1 MPRILIVE
9 CMQEISSFN
18 PVESNFED
26 FAIQRGGEVID
37 AQRGKNTSIGG
48 AVAVFEATPGIEM
61 VPAYAARPF
70 SAGILSRAGWAKLQ
84 AELLDHVR
92 ARAAGIDAIYF
103 SMHGAMG
110 AVGELDPEGALLAQC
125 RKIFGPKI
133 PIVVSLDLHG
143 IATTRMLEH
152 ADAVVIYHTYPHV
165 DFAETGARAARL
177 LLKIMA
183 GAKPVMARVVVP
195 ALVRGDELITETGV
209 YGAIIREAMAMERD
223 GRALSAGF
231 LIGNPFTDV
240 PELCSQAIVV
250 TDGDAAAAERAA
262 LRMAESFWP
271 DRALMQGRL
280 VALDDAIART
290 RTLQDTAIFTDAADA
305 TSSGAT
311 GDSNAILAALKK
323 AAYRGRVLAPIV
335 DPEAVNQAMRAGIGG
350 RFRAQIGGAIDTR
363 FTPLELDVEVELLSR
378 GHAVHETSGA
388 PNEGG
393 DTAVLLHEN
402 FTIVAMTKP
411 ANLFDRSIF
420 YAAGQD
426 PRRFDVVVV
435 KSPHC
440 EPHMFVDWAARN
452 FNIDAPGATS
462 ANLRSLGHTICKRP
476 MYPLEPDAVF
486 APKAEIYRRSG

>member
-18 PVESNFED
+18 PVESRYED
-26 FAIQRGGEVID
+26 FAIQRGDEVVA
-37 AQRGKNTSIGG
+37 AQRGRNTSIGG
-48 AVAVFEATPGIEM
+48 AIEVFEADVGIEM

-70 SAGILSRAGWAKLQ
+70 SAGILSREGWAKLQ
-84 AELLDHVR
+84 AELMAHVH
-92 ARAAGIDAIYF
+92 ARKDGIDGIYF

-110 AVGELDPEGALLAQC
+110 AVDELDPEGALLAAC
-125 RKIFGPKI
+125 RDLFGPRI

-143 IATTRMLEH
+143 IATARMLEH
-152 ADAVVIYHTYPHV
+152 ADAIAIYHTYPHV
-165 DFAETGARAARL
+165 DFAETGRRAARL

-183 GAKPVMARVVVP
+183 GAKPVTARVVVP

-209 YGAIIREAMAMERD
+209 YGAIVREALAMERD

-250 TDGDAAAAERAA
+250 TDGDADAAARAA

-290 RTLQDTAIFTDAADA
+290 KTLQGTAIFTDAADA
-305 TSSGAT
+305 TSSGAS
-311 GDSNAILAALKK
+311 GDSNAIIAALKK
-323 AAYRGRVLAPIV
+323 AGYAGSVLAPIV
-335 DPEAVNQAMRAGIGG
+335 DPEAVRQARAAGIGG
-350 RFRAQIGGAIDTR
+350 RFTARLGGALDRR
-363 FTPLELDVEVELLSR
+363 FAPLELEVEVDLLSR

-388 PNEGG
+388 PNEAG
-393 DTAVLLHEN
+393 DMAVLLHAN

-411 ANLFDRSIF
+411 ANLFDRSVF
-420 YAAGQD
+420 YAAGRD

-440 EPHMFVDWAARN
+440 EPHMFIGWAARN

-462 ANLRSLGHTICKRP
+462 ANLRSLGHRVCKRP
-476 MYPLEPDAVF
+476 MYPLDPDASFTPRV
-486 APKAEIYRRSG
+486 EIYRRGT

>member
-18 PVESNFED
+18 PVESRYED
-26 FAIQRGGEVID
+26 FAIQRGAEVIE

-84 AELLDHVR
+84 SELLDHVR
-92 ARAAGIDAIYF
+92 ARAQGIDAIYF

-110 AVGELDPEGALLAQC
+110 AVGELDPEGALLAEC
-125 RKIFGPKI
+125 RTIFGPRM

-143 IATTRMLEH
+143 IATARMLEH

-177 LLKIMA
+177 LLRIMA
-183 GAKPVMARVVVP
+183 GAKPVTARVVVP

-209 YGAIIREAMAMERD
+209 YGAIVGEAAAMERD
-223 GRALSAGF
+223 GRALAAGF

-290 RTLQDTAIFTDAADA
+290 RTLAGTAIFTDAADA

-323 AAYRGRVLAPIV
+323 AGYRGRVLAPIV
-335 DPEAVNQAMRAGIGG
+335 DPEAVKQAMRAGVGG
-350 RFRAQIGGAIDTR
+350 KFRARLGGAIDKR
-363 FTPLELDVEVELLSR
+363 FTPLELEVEVDLLGR
-378 GHAVHETSGA
+378 GRAVHETSGA
-388 PNEGG
+388 PNEAG

-402 FTIVAMTKP
+402 FTIVAITRP
-411 ANLFDRSIF
+411 ANLFDRSVF
-420 YAAGQD
+420 YAAGRD
-426 PRRFDVVVV
+426 PKRFDVVVV

-440 EPHMFVDWAARN
+440 EKHMFVGWAARN

-462 ANLRSLGHTICKRP
+462 ADLKSLGHTICKRP
-476 MYPLEPDAVF
+476 MFPLETDAGF
-486 APKAEIYRRSG
+486 APKAEIFRRA